1 MFELSDLSKT
11 YAKSGTKAVDGLSL
25 SVPDGEIFG
34 FLGPNGAGKTT
45 TIKMLTGICRPDSG
59 KALIGGLDVQAE
71 PLAAK
76 RLLSYVPDNPEIFPR
91 LKASEYLDFIGDVY
105 GIATELR
112 RERTARYAK
121 LLKIDEALGAKVSS
135 FSHGMKQKLVLVGSL
150 LPDPD
155 NWILDEPL
163 VGLDPEAAFRLKDLM
178 RERVKAGKTVF
189 FSTHVMEVAEKLCTR
204 LAVIA
209 KGRILFTG
217 TLGELKEAH
226 GRDESLERIF
236 LELVDSDL
244 IREGAGLEK

>member
-1 MFELSDLSKT
+1 MLELTNLSKT

-59 KALIGGLDVQAE
+59 SAVIGGRDVQKE

-76 RLLSYVPDNPEIFPR
+76 RLFSYVPDSPELFAR
-91 LKASEYLDFIGDVY
+91 LKAHEYLDFLGDAY
-105 GIATELR
+105 GIPTELR
-112 RERTARYAK
+112 RERTARYAS
-121 LLKIDEALGAKVSS
+121 LLKIDDALDGKISA
-135 FSHGMKQKLVLVGSL
+135 FSHGMKQKLVLLGSL

-155 NWILDEPL
+155 HWILDEPL

-209 KGRILFTG
+209 KGRIVFSGGLE
-217 TLGELKEAH
+217 ELKSAH
-226 GRDESLERIF
+226 GRDQSLERIF

-244 IREGAGLEK
+244 ARGEEGQR